1 MALPMSSDT
10 ASLAKLCMR
19 STDLR
24 HAFEE
29 TLASLVEIPSV
40 SMEPERRPEVERV
53 AQAGAELLR
62 DLGAQVAIVETAGL
76 PLVLGRLI
84 QDPSFPTVTIY
95 NHLDVQPA
103 DPDEWK
109 TPPFALTRVGKTWR
123 GRGTTDDKGPALTAL
138 FGARLALQDGVP
150 LNFQFLWETEEEIG
164 SPSFAGALG
173 ELVKAGLRTD
183 SVLVSD
189 TMWSRAGQPAIPY
202 GLRGLMGFLVRLR
215 TGDKDVHS
223 GTVGGGARNPIA
235 ELGALIAA
243 CMDVRTGKVKI
254 PGFYAGVRKPN
265 AAEKRRLADDG
276 FSRRDFQKAHG
287 LSSVRFSDAQKLHE
301 AITVQPTF
309 EVHGITGG
317 YTGAGIKT
325 IVPHQAEAKL
335 SCRLVSDQD
344 PDQVFRLVQAF
355 IKKRCPDAEV
365 IHEASLS
372 PYLVDPS
379 GPHLDAAQEA
389 MHEAFG
395 KKPCLTREG
404 GAIGAVVTMDRLL
417 KAPVVMLGLSLPEHG
432 YHAINENF
440 DWGQASQGMA
450 MFCHYFHGLA
460 ALPAQ
465 AHGGKKRSS
474 AKSKS

>member
-1 MALPMSSDT
+1 MALAMSSDT

-19 STDLR
+19 SAELR
-24 HAFEE
+24 SAFEE

-40 SMEPERRPEVERV
+40 SMDPDRRGDVERV

-76 PLVLGRLI
+76 PMVIGRLI
-84 QDPSFPTVTIY
+84 QDPAFPTVTIY

-103 DPDEWK
+103 DPTEWK
-109 TPPFALTRVGKTWR
+109 TPPFQLTRVGKTWR

-138 FGARLALQDGVP
+138 FGTRLALQDDVP
-150 LNFQFLWETEEEIG
+150 LNFQFLWECEEEIG

-173 ELVKAGLRTD
+173 KLVKAGLRTD
-183 SVLVSD
+183 SVVVSD

-223 GTVGGGARNPIA
+223 GTVGGGARNPIT
-235 ELGALIAA
+235 ELAALIATCVDA
-243 CMDVRTGKVKI
+243 RTGKVKI
-254 PGFYAGVRKPN
+254 PGFYAGVRKPSV
-265 AAEKRRLADDG
+265 AEKRRLAGDG
-276 FSRRDFQKAHG
+276 FTRVDFQKAHG
-287 LSSVRFSDAQKLHE
+287 LSSVRFPDSQRLHQ
-301 AITVQPTF
+301 AVTVEPTF

-335 SCRLVSDQD
+335 SCRLVSDQN
-344 PDQVFRLVQAF
+344 PEKVFRLVQAF
-355 IKKRCPDAEV
+355 IKQRCPDAQV
-365 IHEASLS
+365 IHEASLA
-372 PYLVDPS
+372 PYLVDAS
-379 GPHLDAAQEA
+379 GPHLEAAQEA
-389 MHEAFG
+389 MREAFG
-395 KKPCLTREG
+395 KAPCLTREG
-404 GAIGAVVTMDRLL
+404 GSIGAVVTMDHLL

-450 MFCHYFHGLA
+450 MFCHYFHRLA
-460 ALPAQ
+460 ALPA
-465 AHGGKKRSS
+465 AGRAKKPSLTKRTS
-474 AKSKS
+474 